1 MATHP
6 DGGEWEWK
14 LADMVLE
21 KKRHGMHVPT
31 TTVVLRRGPQ
41 EIRIS
46 FQFIEKPTG
55 KMYIS
60 TIARGTNGSMLIKDL
75 PREAKKL
82 ICSAYAVA
90 LLVE

>member
-6 DGGEWEWK
+6 DGGEWEWRIESI
-14 LADMVLE
+14 LPDE
-21 KKRHGMHVPT
+21 PRHSQIPITRVT
-31 TTVVLRRGPQ
+31 LRCGERWV
-41 EIRIS
+41 RVM
-46 FQFIEKPTG
+46 FQTIKKPTG
-55 KMYIS
+55 KMYIR
-60 TIARGTNGSMLIKDL
+60 TVAQGSQGGMLIKDL